1 MTLVYHLSNYR
12 AALGRPHLILC
23 LHRPIF
29 HIQIHTDTHFA
40 HMTRG
45 VFYRWMAVGVFF
57 FFSLPLFPALHAI
70 YRRGLLPILKYTS
83 TEKENRHPQTISSL

>member
-57 FFSLPLFPALHAI
+57 VFFFLFPSF
-70 YRRGLLPILKYTS
+70 LPYMLYTG
-83 TEKENRHPQTISSL
+83 EDYYLF